1 MIEQNTVT
9 ISVDEYFELRQ
20 KAEMNMT
27 VIREIASFE
36 SRLTELGNKLFEFDN
51 RLYELQREVRK

>member
-1 MIEQNTVT
+1 MNAENTVT
-9 ISVDEYFELRQ
+9 ITVDEYFELRQ

-36 SRLTELGNKLFEFDN
+36 SRLTELGNKLFELDGK
-51 RLYELQREVRK
+51 LYDLQKEMRK

>member
-1 MIEQNTVT
+1 MSEQNTVT

-27 VIREIASFE
+27 VLREIASFE
-36 SRLTELGNKLFEFDN
+36 SRLNEFGNKLFEFDN
-51 RLYELQREVRK
+51 RLHDLQREARK